1 MALIC
6 PACQNRIR
14 HSEAEASLWPG
25 VIYRCPVC
33 RLELIV
39 DAEHDRM
46 ALAPFAR
53 DEDDARRRSTDT
65 GTPVGHGEAMDRTRH
80 RQTGESG
87 ITARQRSR
95 RG

>member
-1 MALIC
+1 MAFIC
-6 PACQNRIR
+6 PACQNRMC
-14 HSEAEASLWPG
+14 HSDAEASLLLG

-46 ALAPFAR
+46 ALAPFAA

-65 GTPVGHGEAMDRTRH
+65 GTPAGRGEAMDRTRY
-80 RQTGESG
+80 RQTGESR
-87 ITARQRSR
+87 ITLRRSR